1 MNYVITESQM
11 QLIITESTRERLSES
26 MSKISKVSKKI
37 IDDVISVWG
46 LNFKFLL
53 TWGASIGG
61 MMAPLKSWVEGE
73 MPELSEY
80 QVSLLVLSA
89 VAQYYYDN
97 ERKLKTLYGKIVD
110 EGLEEEFQVIQLK
123 ADKLRRIFFD
133 FLVSVG
139 ITTTSLIN
147 TMSYAFIIPI
157 LEDLY
162 NLSLAADNTGA
173 LITLVGKRLLA
184 SGTMVVTGSVLNTMI
199 KKLVKKFQQKS

>member
-1 MNYVITESQM
+1 
-11 QLIITESTRERLSES
+11 

-80 QVSLLVLSA
+80 QVSLLVLGA

-97 ERKLKTLYGKIVD
+97 ERKLKTLYGKIVE

-139 ITTTSLIN
+139 VTTTSLIN

-184 SGTMVVTGSVLNTMI
+184 SGAMVVTGAVLNTMI
-199 KKLVKKFQQKS
+199 RKLIKRFQAKVK